1 MKKWQPKM
9 VRGISSTFIWLN
21 QQNQLKTPDSET
33 KSDKTILNQQRPAI
47 QFWAGLRWFF
57 QQGLLYTLLLV

>member
-21 QQNQLKTPDSET
+21 QQNQLKTPDSVT

-47 QFWAGLRWFF
+47 QFGLD
-57 QQGLLYTLLLV
+57 

>member
-9 VRGISSTFIWLN
+9 VRGIFSTFIWLN

-47 QFWAGLRWFF
+47 QFGLD
-57 QQGLLYTLLLV
+57 